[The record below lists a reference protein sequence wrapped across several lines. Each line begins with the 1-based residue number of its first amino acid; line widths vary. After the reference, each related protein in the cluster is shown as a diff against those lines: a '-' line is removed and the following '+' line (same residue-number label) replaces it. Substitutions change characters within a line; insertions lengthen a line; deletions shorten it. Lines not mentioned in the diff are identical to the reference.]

1 MTTKYTDVFTS
12 DEISVITS
20 LDSVIEAEKNVSYPY
35 SPHSFFFT
43 AELPDSIKETIK
55 TKIGLDL
62 FNVSDVP
69 MTFLKGDTVES
80 VYKGETDFDNVYII
94 FLTDTTG
101 DIHINI
107 KQRVE
112 MRKGNACVFQSG
124 SKCEIMGACCVP
136 WYLSPQYLMIGP
148 MSESGFRVG

>member
-1 MTTKYTDVFTS
+1 MTTAYTDVFTS

-20 LDSVIEAEKNVSYPY
+20 LDSVIDAEKNISYPY
-35 SPHSFFFT
+35 SPHSFCFT

-69 MTFLKGDTVES
+69 MTFLKGDFLEKI
-80 VYKGETDFDNVYII
+80 YKGESDFDNVYII
-94 FLTDTTG
+94 YLTNTTG
-101 DIHINI
+101 DIHINM
-107 KQRVE
+107 KRVE
-112 MRKGNACVFQSG
+112 IRKGNACVFQSG

-136 WYLSPQYLMIGP
+136 WYLSLQYLMIGP
-148 MSESGFRVG
+148 MSESGFRVE